1 MIRRSTV
8 DFRRQLL
15 CSFIMQ
21 LVGIILFCFYEA
33 LAFSPSVPLGAQKRS
48 FIASK
53 QRQKTSLFSSIA
65 PPLPPAIQV
74 DGLTCSHDGGTT
86 YQLNDVSYV
95 LPRGGK
101 IGLVGRNG
109 CGVSFICDGHA
120 SLQRSIQVFP
130 KLPQLLYRYILHF
143 FSHSSLIYSQNFDKI
158 VETNEKEINISEN
171 ISRTVLLIVGKWGG
185 WIEQR

>member
-109 CGVSFICDGHA
+109 CGVSFICDGSQV
-120 SLQRSIQVFP
+120 SLSPLSVSGERYLHVFNRVSYL
-130 KLPQLLYRYILHF
+130 KLL
-143 FSHSSLIYSQNFDKI
+143 SK
-158 VETNEKEINISEN
+158 
-171 ISRTVLLIVGKWGG
+171 
-185 WIEQR
+185 